1 MKLTYEQVCKMNKI
15 QIDIFKAFIAVC
27 EKLNLRYYMVHGS
40 LLGAYTR
47 GSFYPYDDD
56 IDVAMP
62 RKDYDVLMEKGNQ
75 YIQEGYFIQSCQT
88 EKEFPLVF
96 GKVRDNNTAFVQT
109 AFKGLNVNKGVY
121 IDLFPIDFYPNN
133 TIQKILIRVR
143 EYLLSARIST
153 KIHYEEEQPLWRTI
167 CRMISI
173 LLAPSWGKAVKTR
186 SRLYAG
192 CQPTE
197 KIIIIGAKP
206 SERGIPA
213 KWFTESI
220 EVPFEGLTVKCPKC
234 SDQYLQH
241 IYGDY
246 KNYDPVHEYENED
259 GTLTVSAYIFDL
271 EKSYLNYKNIG

>member
-1 MKLTYEQVCKMNKI
+1 MKLTYEQVSRMNKI
-15 QIDIFKAFIAVC
+15 QIDIFKAFITVC
-27 EKLNLRYYMVHGS
+27 EKLNLHYYMVHGS

-62 RKDYDVLMEKGNQ
+62 RKDYDILMEKGQQ

-88 EKEFPLVF
+88 EKEFPLAF
-96 GKVRDNNTAFVQT
+96 GKVRDNNTAFVQN

-121 IDLFPIDFYPNN
+121 IDVFPIDFYPNN
-133 TIQKILIRVR
+133 KIQKIFIRTR
-143 EYLLSARIST
+143 EFLLSARIST
-153 KIHYEEEQPLWRTI
+153 RIHYDEKQPLWRI
-167 CRMISI
+167 ISRAISI
-173 LLAPSWGKAVKTR
+173 FLAPSWEKAVKTR

-192 CQPTE
+192 VQPTE
-197 KIIIIGAKP
+197 NIIIIGAKP

-213 KWFTESI
+213 KWFEDSVN
-220 EVPFEGLTVKCPKC
+220 VPFEGLSVKCPIC
-234 SDQYLQH
+234 SDQYLKH

-271 EKSYLNYKNIG
+271 ENSYLNYKE